1 MSEMTADGGK
11 ATGARANLAAGASL
25 LAVSV
30 WVLGAVNEDLY
41 TLLPIPAV
49 AAVVLG
55 LRARRDGSAVR
66 RATVAAIVGG
76 LLGAL
81 WLGFL
86 VAYLAGWID
95 G

>member
-1 MSEMTADGGK
+1 MSEMTADGAK
-11 ATGARANLAAGASL
+11 ATSATANLAAGAGL
-25 LAVSV
+25 LAVAV
-30 WVLGAVNEDLY
+30 WALGAVNEDLY
-41 TLLPIPAV
+41 TLLPVPAV

-66 RATVAAIVGG
+66 RATAAAIVGG

-81 WLGFL
+81 WFGYL
-86 VAYLAGWID
+86 VAYLAGWVD